1 MKTLMTI
8 ALALATTAAVGL
20 AQDHPN
26 FSGEWTLDLAKS
38 DLGIIPPPAT
48 MTRKVDQKD
57 PAVNVEE
64 KQTGGQQGDTTSN
77 MKYDASG
84 AETTYTMFGGAATAK
99 STAKWEGKVLAVNTK
114 TDIQGNELTITSK
127 WSLSDDGKV
136 WTDAWHIA
144 TSQGELDVTW
154 VLNKK

>member
-1 MKTLMTI
+1 MKTIMTI
-8 ALALATTAAVGL
+8 ALVLAATASVGL
-20 AQDHPN
+20 AQSHPN

-48 MTRKVDQKD
+48 MTRKVDHKD

-64 KQTGGQQGDTTSN
+64 KQTGGQQGDTTAN
-77 MKYDASG
+77 MKYDATG
-84 AETTYTMFGGAATAK
+84 AETANSMFGGQAK
-99 STAKWEGKVLAVNTK
+99 STAKWDGKALAINTK
-114 TDIQGNELTITSK
+114 GDFQGNELTITSK
-127 WSLSDDGKV
+127 WTLSDDGKV

-144 TSQGELDVTW
+144 TPQGELDVTW